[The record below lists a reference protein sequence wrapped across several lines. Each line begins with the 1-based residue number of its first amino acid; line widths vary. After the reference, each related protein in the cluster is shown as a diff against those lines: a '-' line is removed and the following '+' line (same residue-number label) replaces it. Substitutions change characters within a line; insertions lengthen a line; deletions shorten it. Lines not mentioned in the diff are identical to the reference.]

1 MKRISISVINDLVTD
16 QRVRR
21 MIGTLLKEDS
31 EVFLIGRLLPNSLPM
46 PDVSYR
52 YKRLRRGFRKG
63 PLFYAFFNT
72 RLFFILLFKKRPD
85 LLISND
91 LDTLLANFLV
101 SKIRRIPV
109 LYDSHEYFT
118 EVPELI
124 HRPATKK
131 VWERIEGRILPKL
144 TYAITVSDSIAAEY
158 SKKYATKFRVVRN
171 LSEARIP
178 ESDPAF
184 HDHYPSRYKLIYQ
197 GALNLGRGLEL
208 LINSMQWMQDTM
220 LLIAG
225 DGDIRIDL
233 QKLVQELKVTDKVIF
248 LGKMPPQM
256 LHKITSQCDLGISLE
271 EDLGLNYR
279 MALPN
284 KIFDYIQARIPVLC
298 SDLPEMRNLVEKY
311 QVGEIVRD
319 REPGKISSQI
329 LEILKNQQ
337 NRSKWDENLDIAA
350 LELCWENEEKK
361 LVEILNKIW
370 E

>member
-1 MKRISISVINDLVTD
+1 MTD

-31 EVFLIGRLLPNSLPM
+31 EIFLIGRLLPNSLPM
-46 PDVSYR
+46 PDVSYN
-52 YKRLRRGFRKG
+52 YKRLRMVFRKG
-63 PLFYAFFNT
+63 PLFYAFFNI
-72 RLFFILLFKKRPD
+72 RLFFILLFRKRPD

-91 LDTLLANFLV
+91 LDTLLANYLV
-101 SKIRRIPV
+101 SRIRRIPV

-124 HRPATKK
+124 HRQGTKK
-131 VWERIEGRILPKL
+131 VWESIERRILPKL
-144 TYAITVSDSIAAEY
+144 TYAITVSDSIAVEY
-158 SKKYATKFRVVRN
+158 SKKYGTDFRVIRN
-171 LSEARIP
+171 LSEARFP

-184 HDHYPSRYKLIYQ
+184 HDHYPSRYKVIYQ

-208 LINSMQWMQDTM
+208 LISSMQWIQDTM

-225 DGDIRIDL
+225 DGDIRTDL
-233 QKLVQELKVTDKVIF
+233 QKLVQELKVTDKVVF
-248 LGKMPPQM
+248 LGKISPSM

-271 EDLGLNYR
+271 EDMGLNYR

-284 KIFDYIQARIPVLC
+284 KIFDYIQARIPILC
-298 SDLPEMRNLVEKY
+298 SDLPEMKKLIEKY
-311 QVGEIVRD
+311 QIGELVKE
-319 REPGKISSQI
+319 REEQKISSQI

-337 NRSKWDENLDIAA
+337 GRRKWDENLDVAA

-361 LVEILNKIW
+361 LAKVLNDIW
-370 E
+370 G